1 MSNIG
6 NWIKDT
12 ISWKLILVILLL
24 AMCGFSIYP
33 PAQKCK
39 LGIDLA
45 GGTSLLYQID
55 TSDLQDWEKRTIA
68 TDMIR
73 ILRQRVDPN
82 NKRNLIWRIHGN
94 DRIEIQMPL
103 ATKETRQ
110 LHRDYRDQLD
120 KLQNYNLDMSM
131 VDLAL
136 VRPAGM
142 DPDEYRASRS
152 KKFDELAGGSESR
165 RALLKELAQ
174 AYDNLEQGRVK
185 LNTVLKKIEPLQEKL
200 VESQI
205 NQNRADA
212 LSRRWGPMD
221 DPNRAAELK
230 RIAGDDKTKQDLLK
244 QYVLIRT
251 ELTPVRDAI
260 IAKPDGLQA
269 KFDQA
274 RENLKQANI
283 NISRLQEFL
292 EIKSKSKR
300 REEINRFEE
309 AYPKAAQD
317 DIEKLVI
324 AYDAYAKVAGR
335 LDDPETLI
343 KLLRGVGILEFRIL
357 PRLNDETLSE
367 EEIKTYLD
375 RLENQGPLQGA
386 EKKNASYLWEKIK
399 NPEDFN
405 VPNAITSELAGTK
418 YVLCSN
424 RPGETMLHSTT
435 GDTWRLQKAR
445 LGNDQYGGWS
455 IDFTFNEIGA
465 NKFWRLTKDNLQR
478 PLCILLD
485 NEAISAPNIQ
495 SVISRSGQITGK
507 FTQTEALNMV
517 DKLNAGSLPA
527 RLGDQ
532 PISINSIGPTA
543 GRNNLEAGLHA
554 GFYGLAV
561 VAIFMFFYYLIAGC
575 LADAA
580 LFMNIL
586 LVIGVMAFSRATF
599 TMPGIAGLILT
610 IGMAVDANVLI
621 FERIREEQSRGSSLR
636 IAIKNGYERAFRTI
650 LDANLTTLI
659 VALILYVK
667 ASEEIKG
674 FSITLM
680 IGIVSSMFTALFVTR
695 MIFDFLTD
703 NRILKNKLVMLQI
716 VKNPQVKWMGK
727 RPIFWTVSSI
737 LVIAGW
743 LIFAIGRGESDTSH
757 KILTSLGLKENT
769 NSKYSI
775 EFTGGTSIHVI
786 LTPEGAE
793 KMFAPEELASLTP
806 QEKQL
811 ALREKVEQG
820 IRQEGDQMNN
830 PLLAAAR
837 VQQIG
842 PPENLEF
849 EILTTETNL
858 VDVTLEMGAENKQ
871 NAEEIQNQIRQ
882 TATAMGDQ
890 RLEDSTVTSTDK
902 PGVFLMVTR
911 QTNINRVTE
920 AVLRAFPMKVTLTLP
935 ADADMSADAVAE
947 ALKTKAEDWS
957 ISNLEKASVRAL
969 DEDKFLITL
978 RRIDSD
984 TLRRVLEQAFP
995 QSTYTTD
1002 NPVNFTTKTDPIVS
1016 NAVRRALADKLVV
1029 LTNLN
1034 PTNVAAEPVTA
1045 ELISRK
1051 PYLSPYRGRLF
1062 LEFQFGA
1069 DRSETKARL
1078 EKRLELSSIKTEF
1091 EKYGQH
1097 KFIWFPPQDKSV
1109 TNDAPLKGIEVVV
1122 SSDIMHQSASAEEWN
1137 SFKDNEVK
1145 RFQDILSLQT
1155 SLPRVTQI
1163 DPSVGHKSMR
1173 DALIAIIL
1181 SLVAIVAYIW
1191 FRFGNFRFGLAAVVA
1206 LIHDVSISMG
1216 MVAATA
1222 WLSETHIGRL
1232 LMIQDFKIDL
1242 PMIAAFLTVI
1252 GYSLNDT
1259 IVVFDRIR
1267 ENRGKLATLSLNI
1280 INDSINQTLSRT
1292 ILTSFTTLIV
1302 LIIMYIWGG
1311 PGLRSFNFVMI
1322 IGIVVGTYS
1331 SIGIASPL
1339 LYGAKADTSKKAG
1352 SSDKE
1357 NSSKNNNRK

>member
-12 ISWKLILVILLL
+12 ISWKLILVVLLL
-24 AMCGFSIYP
+24 AMCSFSIYP
-33 PAQKCK
+33 PSQKCK

-82 NKRNLIWRIHGN
+82 NKRNLVWRIHGN

-110 LHRDYRDQLD
+110 LHRDYRDKLD

-142 DPDEYRASRS
+142 DPGEYNAYRS

-165 RALLKELAQ
+165 RELLKELAQ
-174 AYDNLEQGRVK
+174 TYDELQKGRAK
-185 LNTVLKKIEPLQEKL
+185 LDKQLKKIEPVEEKL
-200 VESQI
+200 TENKI
-205 NQNRADA
+205 NQNMADA

-221 DPNRAAELK
+221 DPNRATELK
-230 RIAGDDKTKQDLLK
+230 RIAGDDKAKQALLK
-244 QYVLIRT
+244 QYVQERI
-251 ELTPVRDAI
+251 ELSPVRTAVD
-260 IAKPDGLQA
+260 DLQT

-274 RENLKQANI
+274 RDKLEQANI
-283 NISRLQEFL
+283 NIIRLQEYL
-292 EIKSKSKR
+292 QIKSKSKR
-300 REEINRFEE
+300 REEIDQFKEN
-309 AYPKAAQD
+309 YTKDAQD

-324 AYDAYAKVAGR
+324 SYDAYAKVAGR

-367 EEIKTYLD
+367 EEIKTYMERLD
-375 RLENQGPLQGA
+375 NQGPLQGA
-386 EKKNASYLWEKIK
+386 DKKNASYVWEKIK
-399 NPEDFN
+399 SPEDFRTEH
-405 VPNAITSELAGTK
+405 AIISELAGVK

-435 GDTWRLQKAR
+435 GDLWRLQKAR
-445 LGNDQYGGWS
+445 LGTDQYGGWS

-485 NEAISAPNIQ
+485 DEAISAPNIQ

-554 GFYGLAV
+554 GFYGLAA
-561 VAIFMFFYYLIAGC
+561 VAVFMFFYYLIAGC

-621 FERIREEQSRGSSLR
+621 FERIREEQARGSSLR

-680 IGIVSSMFTALFVTR
+680 IGIISSMFTALFVTR

-716 VKNPQVKWMGK
+716 VKNPGINWMGK

-743 LIFAIGRGESDTSH
+743 LIFAIGRGETDTSN
-757 KILTSLGLKENT
+757 KILSSLGIKENT

-786 LTPEGAE
+786 LTQEGAN
-793 KMFAPEELASLTP
+793 KMFTPKELSSLNP

-811 ALREKVEQG
+811 ALREKVEQA
-820 IRQEGDQMNN
+820 IRQEGNQINN

-858 VDVTLEMGAENKQ
+858 VDVTLDMGAENKQ

-882 TATAMGDQ
+882 AATAMGDR
-890 RLEDSTVTSTDK
+890 RLENSTVTSTDK
-902 PGVFLMVTR
+902 PGAFLMVTR
-911 QTNINRVTE
+911 QTNINRVNE
-920 AVLRAFPMKVTLTLP
+920 AILRAFPMEITLTLP
-935 ADADMSADAVAE
+935 AGSDKSADAVAE
-947 ALKTKAEDWS
+947 ALKAKAEDWS

-969 DEDKFLITL
+969 NEPGKFQITM
-978 RRIDSD
+978 RRIDMD

-995 QSTYTTD
+995 KSTYTTD
-1002 NPVNFTTKTDPIVS
+1002 NPVNFTTKTDPIVN

-1034 PTNVAAEPVTA
+1034 PTKVAAEPVTA

-1051 PYLSPYRGRLF
+1051 PYLSAYRGRLF
-1062 LEFQFGA
+1062 LEYQFGT
-1069 DRSETKARL
+1069 DQSETKAQL
-1078 EKRLELSSIKTEF
+1078 EKRLELSSVKTEF

-1097 KFIWFPPQDKSV
+1097 KYIWFPPQDKSV
-1109 TNDAPLKGIEVVV
+1109 TDDTPLKGIEVVV
-1122 SSDIMHQSASAEEWN
+1122 SSDIMHQSASAEDWN
-1137 SFKDNEVK
+1137 SFKENETN
-1145 RFQDILSLQT
+1145 RFKDILSLQT

-1191 FRFGNFRFGLAAVVA
+1191 FRFGNFRFGMAAVVA

-1216 MVAATA
+1216 MVAASA
-1222 WLSETHIGRL
+1222 WLAETHIGRL

-1280 INDSINQTLSRT
+1280 INNSINQTLSRT
-1292 ILTSFTTLIV
+1292 VLTSFTTLIV
-1302 LIIMYIWGG
+1302 LIVMYIWGG

-1322 IGIVVGTYS
+1322 IGVIVGTYS

-1339 LYGAKADTSKKAG
+1339 LYGAKAETSKKTTP
-1352 SSDKE
+1352 SSKE
-1357 NSSKNNNRK
+1357 NSSK